1 MPLPALARHTA
12 PAGPCHTSPAG
23 PCRPHL
29 PFRPK
34 LTTAYTAL
42 VPSAHGASSD
52 ASKTRPQA
60 QADVLDRLRT
70 FLRVN
75 LKPWDFTDNPH
86 GDLTAY

>member
-1 MPLPALARHTA
+1 MPSPHRNNA
-12 PAGPCHTSPAG
+12 PAGPCP
-23 PCRPHL
+23 PHL

-34 LTTAYTAL
+34 PTTAYTAL
-42 VPSAHGASSD
+42 VPSAHGASTD
-52 ASKTRPQA
+52 ASTTRPQA

-86 GDLTAY
+86 GEVAAY